1 MTTRKATHSQPGQ
14 LVLFSELVGADEPAL
29 GDADKPPAM
38 MNVEGSPTAPGPV
51 EEDGMI
57 GGQGGGASAAV
68 GRTDTIGRV
77 ERASDIFG
85 TGDAPSAP
93 GLGSASVPAPPSPT
107 VRTRERVRSSAA
119 VPARP
124 RTPPSPSAT
133 LDQAVPQY
141 LEALGVNRSQH
152 TVKSF
157 ELDLRL
163 LRGQLGNRA
172 VGAITTGDL
181 RQFIAW
187 VRVTREN
194 KANSLR
200 RKVATLKN
208 FFGYLRDEGYLTA
221 SPADAVPYPEVQF
234 ALPEFLETD
243 AAERLVAVT
252 EGNPF
257 WRALVILMLDTGL
270 KRDEVLALRV
280 ADVYLQPFQGG
291 ESYVVV
297 RETDAAKRLRTRRVP
312 VTERLYD
319 ALQAYYAAEP
329 RDGGE
334 SRVFD
339 ISIRG
344 VNFIVEV
351 CGQRAGVV
359 TSKPRLTPQVLRETF
374 AVARMRSSV
383 AEERARRQEAWTDE
397 QLQLLT
403 LKHDGDLLRLL
414 GLKDDP
420 DTAQKYRQLAGS
432 DV

>member
-1 MTTRKATHSQPGQ
+1 MTTRKVTHSQPGQ
-14 LVLFSELVGADEPAL
+14 LALFEELAGVDVDEPAVP
-29 GDADKPPAM
+29 D
-38 MNVEGSPTAPGPV
+38 VEGTPVAPRSV
-51 EEDGMI
+51 EDVGA
-57 GGQGGGASAAV
+57 GGQGGDSRAAAGHAGATRTPSLAV
-68 GRTDTIGRV
+68 DV
-77 ERASDIFG
+77 PAQ
-85 TGDAPSAP
+85 GDGA
-93 GLGSASVPAPPSPT
+93 PAPPALAAAAGATPSPA
-107 VRTRERVRSSAA
+107 TRARRVRPFGTADAA
-119 VPARP
+119 APAQP

-133 LDQAVPQY
+133 LDQAIPQY
-141 LEALGVNRSQH
+141 LEALGINRSQH

-172 VGAITTGDL
+172 VGVITTGDL

-187 VRVTREN
+187 VRVTRQN
-194 KANSLR
+194 KDNSLR

-257 WRALVILMLDTGL
+257 WRALIVLMLDTGL

-280 ADVYLQPFQGG
+280 ADVYLQPIQGG

-319 ALQAYYAAEP
+319 ALQAYDAAQP
-329 RDGGE
+329 REGGE

-374 AVARMRSSV
+374 AVTRMRLFV
-383 AEERARRQEAWTDE
+383 AEERQRRQEAWTDE

-420 DTAQKYRQLAGS
+420 DTAQKYRQLAGNGE
-432 DV
+432 

>member
-1 MTTRKATHSQPGQ
+1 MTTRKMTRSQPGQ
-14 LVLFSELVGADEPAL
+14 LALFSGLVAVDADEPAVL
-29 GDADKPPAM
+29 DVGGAPA
-38 MNVEGSPTAPGPV
+38 APGSR
-51 EEDGMI
+51 EEEGAI
-57 GGQGGGASAAV
+57 GGQGGGARAAAGQAGTTGPSV
-68 GRTDTIGRV
+68 TAV
-77 ERASDIFG
+77 SVPERGDG
-85 TGDAPSAP
+85 TLAPAA
-93 GLGSASVPAPPSPT
+93 GSALAAIQSPPPAS
-107 VRTRERVRSSAA
+107 RTRRVRSFAA
-119 VPARP
+119 ATAAAPAQP
-124 RTPPSPSAT
+124 RTLPSPSAT
-133 LDQAVPQY
+133 LDQAIPQY
-141 LEALGVNRSQH
+141 LEALGINRSQH

-187 VRVTREN
+187 VRVTRQN
-194 KANSLR
+194 KDNSLR

-252 EGNPF
+252 AGNPF
-257 WRALVILMLDTGL
+257 WRALIVLMLDTGL

-280 ADVYLQPFQGG
+280 ADVYLQPIQGG

-319 ALQAYYAAEP
+319 ALRAYDAAEP
-329 RDGGE
+329 REGGE

-374 AVARMRSSV
+374 AVARMRLFV
-383 AEERARRQEAWTDE
+383 AEERQRRQEAWTDE

-420 DTAQKYRQLAGS
+420 DTAQKYRQLAGN
-432 DV
+432 DA

>member
-14 LVLFSELVGADEPAL
+14 LVLFSELVGADKPAL
-29 GDADKPPAM
+29 CDADKPPAM

-51 EEDGMI
+51 EEDGTI

-68 GRTDTIGRV
+68 GQTDTIGRV
-77 ERASDIFG
+77 ERASGIFG
-85 TGDAPSAP
+85 TGDAPSA
-93 GLGSASVPAPPSPT
+93 PT

-119 VPARP
+119 VPAQP

-420 DTAQKYRQLAGS
+420 DTAQKYRQLAGNGE
-432 DV
+432 

>member
-1 MTTRKATHSQPGQ
+1 MTTMRKVTRSQPGQ
-14 LVLFSELVGADEPAL
+14 LALFDELVDVDGAPTAL
-29 GDADKPPAM
+29 DSTVEDGLRGGQSGGARAAAEQTSATGPSERTSGISGPGDA
-38 MNVEGSPTAPGPV
+38 
-51 EEDGMI
+51 
-57 GGQGGGASAAV
+57 ASALESA
-68 GRTDTIGRV
+68 
-77 ERASDIFG
+77 APAQ
-85 TGDAPSAP
+85 APSSKAARTNAP
-93 GLGSASVPAPPSPT
+93 AITVVP
-107 VRTRERVRSSAA
+107 V
-119 VPARP
+119 RP

-133 LDQAVPQY
+133 LDQAIPQY
-141 LEALGVNRSQH
+141 LEALGINRSQH

-194 KANSLR
+194 KENSLR

-257 WRALVILMLDTGL
+257 WRALIVLMLDTGL

-374 AVARMRSSV
+374 AVARMRLFV
-383 AEERARRQEAWTDE
+383 AEERQRRQEAWTDE

-403 LKHDGDLLRLL
+403 LKHDADLLRLL

-420 DTAQKYRQLAGS
+420 DTAQKYRQLAGNGEWRVTS
-432 DV
+432 DE